1 MPAKKAPAVPVCKTK
16 SDIIAALAD
25 KAAITKAQAKAVLEA
40 LPCLVLAGAKEG
52 FTFPGLGKFSVLV
65 PATKTRKM
73 KMMLGKDKG
82 KVITVKTSKS
92 LKFKAAKSVKDFINK

>member
-1 MPAKKAPAVPVCKTK
+1 MPAKKASVPVCKTK
-16 SDIIAALAD
+16 ADFVAAIAE
-25 KAAITKAQAKAVLEA
+25 KAEITKAQAKAALEA
-40 LPCLVLAGAKEG
+40 IPELVLAGAKEG

-92 LKFKAAKSVKDFINK
+92 LKFKPAKSAKEAVNK